1 MSAPRGGG
9 AGETLHLPGSPP
21 RRRVVVV
28 DADVA
33 QQARVAQALRPLA
46 LDVVL
51 RSSLRDLPVDD
62 DYGLLIVNY
71 DDVVGDRST
80 LVHDLSARRG
90 RAPLLLLSAGRCRG
104 DFVELFGNHA
114 LTNLLARNE
123 HIDESELIVTTE
135 KILRRDIFGI
145 ERYFAPGATPVSTTA
160 IGSADK
166 ARILDEAEA
175 YAKRLGIRPRFVELF
190 CAVTDELVTNALF
203 NAPVDADGRRRYA
216 HLSRADDVVLAAG
229 ERVEVKLCCDGRRL
243 GVAAIDPFG
252 SITQERVLDYLA
264 KCFRKGA
271 DQMDRK
277 QGGAGLGLYYAF
289 ESLSHF
295 VVNIHPGRQTEMIG
309 LIDIHGSYRDFVGKS
324 KSFNMFVSD

>member
-1 MSAPRGGG
+1 MSA
-9 AGETLHLPGSPP
+9 
-21 RRRVVVV
+21 RRVVVV
-28 DADVA
+28 DADDE

-46 LDVVL
+46 LEVVL
-51 RSSLRDLPVDD
+51 HGALGDLPAYD
-62 DYGLLIVNY
+62 DYDLLIVNY
-71 DDVVGDRST
+71 DSVAGDRAT
-80 LVHDLSARRG
+80 LVHDLSALRG
-90 RAPLLLLSAGRCRG
+90 RAPLLVLSAGRCRE

-114 LTNLLARNE
+114 LTNLLARDA
-123 HIDESELIVTTE
+123 HTDERELIVTTE
-135 KILRRDIFGI
+135 KILRREVFGI
-145 ERYFAPGATPVSTTA
+145 ERYFVPGVEAVSTTA
-160 IGSADK
+160 VGSADK
-166 ARILDEAEA
+166 GRILDEAEA

-216 HLSRADDVVLAAG
+216 HLSRADDVVLAGG
-229 ERVEVKLCCDGRRL
+229 ERVEVRLCCDGRRL

-295 VVNIHPGRQTEMIG
+295 VVNICPGRRTEMIG